1 MGRLS
6 WMIRVGPMS
15 SQGSSDIKVRK
26 GEESKRWLHKK
37 DSSRYCWP
45 RRWRKGPQAKG
56 CRTCRSRKRQ
66 RNRFSF
72 QASGRNTVL
81 PIPLC

>member
-6 WMIRVGPMS
+6 WMTRVGPMS

-45 RRWRKGPQAKG
+45 RRWRKGP
-56 CRTCRSRKRQ
+56 
-66 RNRFSF
+66 
-72 QASGRNTVL
+72 
-81 PIPLC
+81 